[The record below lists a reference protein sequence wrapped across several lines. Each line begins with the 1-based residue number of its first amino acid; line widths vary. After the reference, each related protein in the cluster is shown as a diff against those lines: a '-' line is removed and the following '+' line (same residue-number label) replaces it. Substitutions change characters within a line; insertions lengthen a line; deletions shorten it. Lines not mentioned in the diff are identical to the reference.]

1 MLIIKNKKDLNKF
14 KKEIGNNIIYEF
26 DEDVVIDFKQLN
38 MIKKYDKAKDEK
50 LKNCKTNYEKVVLV
64 MEEKYR
70 PHIIYKGKSM
80 TFNYDIEWID
90 RLYLQGNLECAAKV
104 SGDVF
109 QIEKDVKVK
118 DLECYVLECKNLQG
132 EKIIINENLACL
144 GKIECEELYV
154 KHISSFKQLKSK
166 AMAYNGTMF
175 LNISAES
182 EVLDIP
188 KGWRKLT

>member
-1 MLIIKNKKDLNKF
+1 MQIIKSKKDLNKF
-14 KKEIGNNIIYEF
+14 KKIENGISFYHFKLGYDLDFNQDIFKVKDLPQHTPIIIKGNN
-26 DEDVVIDFKQLN
+26 
-38 MIKKYDKAKDEK
+38 MIVNK
-50 LKNCKTNYEKVVLV
+50 
-64 MEEKYR
+64 
-70 PHIIYKGKSM
+70 
-80 TFNYDIEWID
+80 DIEWID
-90 RLYLQGNLECAAKV
+90 RLYLQGNLECAAKI

-144 GKIECEELYV
+144 GKIECEELYA
-154 KHISSFKQLKSK
+154 KHISSFKQLKAK

-188 KGWRKLT
+188 KRWRKLT

>member
-1 MLIIKNKKDLNKF
+1 MQIIKSKKDLNKF
-14 KKEIGNNIIYEF
+14 KKIENGISFYQF
-26 DEDVVIDFKQLN
+26 DEDVVFDFNFKLGYDLDFNQDIFKVKDLPQHTPIIIKGNN
-38 MIKKYDKAKDEK
+38 MIVNK
-50 LKNCKTNYEKVVLV
+50 
-64 MEEKYR
+64 
-70 PHIIYKGKSM
+70 
-80 TFNYDIEWID
+80 DIEWID
-90 RLYLQGNLECAAKV
+90 RLYLQGNLECAAKI

-144 GKIECEELYV
+144 GKIECEELYA
-154 KHISSFKQLKSK
+154 KHISSFKQLKAK

-188 KGWRKLT
+188 KRWRKLT